1 MVESSHHLS
10 FAVLHLGHEG
20 VACRLQWHANDSHS
34 LHRLHKQKVHFDKV
48 AQIFAQT
55 DLISSLFEFHFS
67 NCRVPFTSNMLS
79 SKLLPLAC
87 LSHATRKSARHF
99 QDISLQEAIIRA
111 WAMQRLH
118 KASSKILDLSV
129 VAFRL
134 WHENQP
140 LTWGNLGGDGF
151 TGFTFGSRSLTGG
164 CCNIHSVDSAHLLTA
179 QKKTCPFTDTVA
191 TPPARW
197 GTVTPCQWQCW
208 DPDN

>member
-1 MVESSHHLS
+1 
-10 FAVLHLGHEG
+10 
-20 VACRLQWHANDSHS
+20 
-34 LHRLHKQKVHFDKV
+34 
-48 AQIFAQT
+48 
-55 DLISSLFEFHFS
+55 
-67 NCRVPFTSNMLS
+67 MLS

-179 QKKTCPFTDTVA
+179 PKKNLPLYWHCGNTTSPVRHCHPLSVAMLRSRQLGALEMVFNARQVA
-191 TPPARW
+191 TLLTSGPQLN
-197 GTVTPCQWQCW
+197 T
-208 DPDN
+208 